1 MALLLQR
8 HFFLF
13 SSIYFTEKEEML
25 MRLLRMGST
34 GPGVQLLQL
43 ALNRAGYGELQTDG
57 IFGPLTERAV
67 RRFQTAQEILSDG
80 IAGRDTHR
88 RLLPWYTGSLLY
100 RVQKGDTFF
109 KLAERYGSTAEAIAL
124 ANPEAEP
131 ENLHPGE
138 TVTVPLPFPVVPTDI
153 DYSAALVNFCVRGLQ
168 MRYPFIETGDIGRS
182 VMGKPIWY
190 LRLGSGDNA
199 VLYNAAHHANE
210 WITTS
215 LLLKFAEDLAQA
227 SVNGENIFDYSAAA
241 LLDYAS
247 VTLIPAVN
255 PDGIDLA
262 TGELQQGEFYRS
274 AVGIADDWAEV
285 PFPAGW
291 KANIRGTDLNL
302 QYPAG
307 WEEAKRIKY
316 AQGVRGPAPQDYVGP
331 APLSAPESR
340 AMYDYTLAL
349 SPRLT
354 LSYHTQGGE
363 IYWRYGECEPEGA
376 EKIGELFAKLS
387 GYTLADP
394 AAASSNAGYKDWF
407 IEALDRPGFTI
418 EAGRGK
424 NPLPITD
431 FDALY
436 RENLPI
442 LTYGALVT

>member
-1 MALLLQR
+1 
-8 HFFLF
+8 
-13 SSIYFTEKEEML
+13 
-25 MRLLRMGST
+25 MRLLRIGST

-43 ALNRAGYGELQTDG
+43 ALNRAGFGVLQTDG

-67 RRFQTAQEILSDG
+67 RKFQAAQEILVDG

-88 RLLPWYTGSLLY
+88 RLLPWYTGSLLH
-100 RVQKGDTFF
+100 RIRKTDTFSA
-109 KLAERYGSTAEAIAL
+109 LAERYGTTVEAIAL
-124 ANPEAEP
+124 ANPGAKP
-131 ENLHPGE
+131 ENLQIGE
-138 TVTVPLPFPVVPTDI
+138 TITVPLPFPVVPTDI
-153 DYSAALVNFCVRGLQ
+153 DYSAALVSFCVRGLQ
-168 MRYPFIETGDIGRS
+168 MRYPFIGTGDIGQS

-190 LRLGSGDNA
+190 LKLGSGDNA
-199 VLYNAAHHANE
+199 VLYNASHHANE
-210 WITTS
+210 WITTP
-215 LLLKFAEDLAQA
+215 LLLKFAEDLAAA
-227 SVNGENIFDYSAAA
+227 SAAGENIFDYSAAA

-255 PDGIDLA
+255 PDGIDLV
-262 TGELQQGEFYRS
+262 TGELQQGEFCRG
-274 AVGIADDWAEV
+274 AANIADDWPDI
-285 PFPAGW
+285 PFPTGW

-307 WEEAKRIKY
+307 WEEAKKNKY
-316 AQGVRGPAPQDYVGP
+316 AQGVQGPAPMDYVGP

-349 SPRLT
+349 SPCLI

-376 EKIGELFAKLS
+376 KKIGELFAKLS

-394 AAASSNAGYKDWF
+394 AQVSSNAGYKDWF
-407 IEALDRPGFTI
+407 IQAFDRPGFTI

-424 NPLPITD
+424 NPLPISD
-431 FDALY
+431 FDTLY
-436 RENLPI
+436 KENLPI

>member
-1 MALLLQR
+1 
-8 HFFLF
+8 
-13 SSIYFTEKEEML
+13 

-43 ALNRAGYGELQTDG
+43 ALNRAGCGELQTDG

-67 RRFQTAQEILSDG
+67 RKFQAVQNILADG

-88 RLLPWYTGSLLY
+88 QLLPWYTGSLLH
-100 RVQKGDTFF
+100 RIQKGDTFYA
-109 KLAERYGSTAEAIAL
+109 LAERYGTTVEAITL
-124 ANPEAEP
+124 ANPDAQP
-131 ENLHPGE
+131 ENLQIGE
-138 TVTVPLPFPVVPTDI
+138 TITVPLPFPVVPTDI
-153 DYSAALVNFCVRGLQ
+153 DYSAALVNFCVQGLR
-168 MRYPFIETGDIGRS
+168 MRYPFIETGNIGRS

-199 VLYNAAHHANE
+199 VLYNAEHHANE
-210 WITTS
+210 WITTP
-215 LLLKFAEDLAQA
+215 LLLKFTEDLAA
-227 SVNGENIFDYSAAA
+227 ARAAEENIFDYSAAK

-255 PDGIDLA
+255 PDGIDLV
-262 TGELQQGEFYRS
+262 TGELQQGEFYRG
-274 AVGIADDWAEV
+274 AVNIADDWPNI

-302 QYPAG
+302 QYPAD
-307 WEEAKRIKY
+307 WEEAKKTKY
-316 AQGVRGPAPQDYVGP
+316 AQGVRGPAPLDYVGP

-340 AMYDYTLAL
+340 ALYDYTLAL

-376 EKIGELFAKLS
+376 RKIGELFAKLS
-387 GYTLADP
+387 GYILADP
-394 AAASSNAGYKDWF
+394 VPESSNAGYKDWF
-407 IEALDRPGFTI
+407 IEAFDRPGFTI
-418 EAGRGK
+418 EAGRGT

-431 FDALY
+431 FETLY
-436 RENLPI
+436 KENLPI

>member
-1 MALLLQR
+1 
-8 HFFLF
+8 
-13 SSIYFTEKEEML
+13 

-43 ALNRAGYGELQTDG
+43 ALNRAGFGVLQTDG

-67 RRFQTAQEILSDG
+67 RRFQAAQNILTDG

-100 RVQKGDTFF
+100 RVQEGDTFSA
-109 KLAERYGSTAEAIAL
+109 LAERYGSAVEAIVL
-124 ANPEAEP
+124 ANPDAKP
-131 ENLHPGE
+131 ENLQIGE
-138 TVTVPLPFPVVPTDI
+138 TITVPLPFPVVPTDI
-153 DYSAALVNFCVRGLQ
+153 DYSAALVSFCVRGLQ
-168 MRYPFIETGDIGRS
+168 MRYPFIGTGDIGQS

-190 LRLGSGDNA
+190 LKLGSGDNA
-199 VLYNAAHHANE
+199 VLYNASHHANE
-210 WITTS
+210 WITTP
-215 LLLKFAEDLAQA
+215 LLLKFAEDLAAA
-227 SVNGENIFDYSAAA
+227 SAAGENIFDYSAAA
-241 LLDYAS
+241 LLDHAS

-255 PDGIDLA
+255 PDGIDLV
-262 TGELQQGEFYRS
+262 TGELQQGEFYRG
-274 AVGIADDWAEV
+274 AVNIADDWPDI

-307 WEEAKRIKY
+307 WEEAKKIKY
-316 AQGVRGPAPQDYVGP
+316 AQGVQGPAPMDYVGA

-340 AMYDYTLAL
+340 ALYDYTLAL

-354 LSYHTQGGE
+354 LSYHTQGAE

-394 AAASSNAGYKDWF
+394 AQVSSNAGYKDWF
-407 IEALDRPGFTI
+407 IQAFDRPGFTI

-424 NPLPITD
+424 NPLPISD
-431 FDALY
+431 FDTLY
-436 RENLPI
+436 KENLPI

>member
-1 MALLLQR
+1 
-8 HFFLF
+8 
-13 SSIYFTEKEEML
+13 

-43 ALNRAGYGELQTDG
+43 ALNRAGFGVLQTDG

-67 RRFQTAQEILSDG
+67 RRFQAAQEILADG

-88 RLLPWYTGSLLY
+88 RLLPWYTGSLLH
-100 RVQKGDTFF
+100 RIRKTDTFSA
-109 KLAERYGSTAEAIAL
+109 LAERYGTTVEAIAL
-124 ANPEAEP
+124 ANPGAKP
-131 ENLHPGE
+131 ENLQIGE
-138 TVTVPLPFPVVPTDI
+138 TITVPLPFPVVPTDI
-153 DYSAALVNFCVRGLQ
+153 DYSAALVSFCVRGLQ
-168 MRYPFIETGDIGRS
+168 MRYPFIGTGDIGLS

-190 LRLGSGDNA
+190 LKLGSGDNA
-199 VLYNAAHHANE
+199 VLYNASHHANE
-210 WITTS
+210 WITTP
-215 LLLKFAEDLAQA
+215 LLLKFAEDLAAA
-227 SVNGENIFDYSAAA
+227 SAAGENIFDYSAAA

-255 PDGIDLA
+255 PDGIDLV
-262 TGELQQGEFYRS
+262 TGELQQGEFCRG
-274 AVGIADDWAEV
+274 AANIADDWPDI

-307 WEEAKRIKY
+307 WEEAKKNKY
-316 AQGVRGPAPQDYVGP
+316 AQGVQCPAPMDYVGP

-349 SPRLT
+349 SPRLI

-376 EKIGELFAKLS
+376 KKIGELFAKLS

-394 AAASSNAGYKDWF
+394 AQVSSNAGYKDWF
-407 IEALDRPGFTI
+407 IQAFDRPGFTI

-424 NPLPITD
+424 NPLPISD
-431 FDALY
+431 FDTLY
-436 RENLPI
+436 KENLPI